1 MFELCGKP
9 SKFLTKSCLF
19 IFCIFGL
26 IEEELINQLQLKK
39 NIKGEIFN
47 LRHK

>member
-9 SKFLTKSCLF
+9 SEFLSKSGLF
-19 IFCIFGL
+19 IFCVFVL

-39 NIKGEIFN
+39 YIKDEIFN
-47 LRHK
+47 LRYK